1 MSSSW
6 PQITYQQAK
15 AAYEAGQ
22 KLYLDGRIYLVRRAL
37 RGDGVERSAPGPEEG
52 PVLWVTDERTLG
64 DHGLLLFPDGRVVA
78 K

>member
-1 MSSSW
+1 MSRDW
-6 PQITYQQAK
+6 PQITYHQAK

-22 KLYLDGRIYLVRRAL
+22 KLHLGGRIYLVRPAL
-37 RGDGVERSAPGPEEG
+37 RDVGAEGTPDEG
-52 PVLWVTDERTLG
+52 PVLWVTDQRTLG